1 MSLLTSLPKSD
12 KPGILYDADVVHG
25 LLPQKAPF
33 AFVDDVLSL
42 DPGSKSDEDGS
53 VSNPSIV
60 VNFHLTGEED
70 FFKGHFPGNPVMPGV
85 LQIEALAQA
94 ATLLTQIAKE
104 KDVAGMRPAFLG
116 VEQCRFKSPVVPPST
131 LTIKVTMLVARR
143 CVFKYTGEILQGETL
158 VCKADFSAA
167 MI

>member
-1 MSLLTSLPKSD
+1 MSLLTLLPKS
-12 KPGILYDADVVHG
+12 KVPGILYDADVVHG

-33 AFVDDVLSL
+33 AFVDDV
-42 DPGSKSDEDGS
+42 
-53 VSNPSIV
+53 VSIDAESGNPSIV
-60 VNFHLTGEED
+60 TNLHLTGEEE

-104 KDVAGMRPAFLG
+104 SDVVGKRPAFMG
-116 VEQCRFKSPVVPPST
+116 VEQCRFKNPVVPPAT
-131 LTIKVTMLVARR
+131 LTVKVTMLVARH
-143 CVFKYTGEILQGETL
+143 CIFKYTGEVYQGETL

>member
-1 MSLLTSLPKSD
+1 MSLLTSLPKS
-12 KPGILYDADVVHG
+12 KVPGVLYDADVVHG

-33 AFVDDVLSL
+33 AFIDDV
-42 DPGSKSDEDGS
+42 
-53 VSNPSIV
+53 VSIDAESENPSIV
-60 VNFHLTGEED
+60 ANLHLTGEEE

-104 KDVAGMRPAFLG
+104 SDVVGKRPAFMG
-116 VEQCRFKSPVVPPST
+116 VEQCRFKNPVVPPAT
-131 LTIKVTMLVARR
+131 LTVKVTMLVARH
-143 CVFKYTGEILQGETL
+143 CIFKYTGEVYQGETL